1 MVQWDK
7 DWTDA
12 SLCSGW
18 NNGWSNGLY
27 ICLHG
32 WTCRLLTSKWSNK
45 TMNKWK
51 LLYLFLSIGWT
62 LIAILNPI
70 FTLAKSPIDFVIDF
84 VSPFIAGVCWIIF
97 WRYL

>member
-1 MVQWDK
+1 
-7 DWTDA
+7 
-12 SLCSGW
+12 
-18 NNGWSNGLY
+18 
-27 ICLHG
+27 
-32 WTCRLLTSKWSNK
+32 
-45 TMNKWK
+45 MNKWK